1 MNYLN
6 TDSPYILFQDTLNSK
21 IYVDKSLLIEE
32 ISLQIRTSNKYICIT
47 RPRRFGKS
55 VNAHMLGAYYT
66 KGLDSSWMFERLAV
80 SGTKEYEKHR
90 NKHNVIFIDFSRMPF
105 GCKNY
110 QDYINSIYRNLE
122 ADMRQEYSLSIDK
135 QYDDISNML
144 KDTKE
149 SFIFIL
155 DEWDSVF
162 YKNFMTEQDKSD
174 YLYFLKNLLKDQPY
188 VELAYMTGV
197 LPIAKYS
204 SGSELNM
211 FDEYNFMNDTVY
223 AAYFGFYE
231 EEVRTLC
238 REDPTLTYE
247 ELKYWYDGYYSY
259 DGKSVFNPRSVV
271 KALTRGV
278 CLNYWTETGPMH
290 EVADCIEHNT
300 DAVREDIVKMVAG
313 IPVEVDLQ
321 GYSAV
326 ELQLNTRDEILSAMV
341 VFGFLSYCD
350 GYLRIPNR
358 ELMEKFQ
365 RVLSRDSMGAVK
377 EVVDKSKEMLEAT
390 ISCDAEKVAF
400 ILEEVHDREIPF
412 LQYND
417 ENSLSCVI
425 TLCYLYARKDYY
437 IEREEKSGKGY
448 CDYMFLP
455 KKEGKTAIIL
465 ELKVDDT
472 CTNALTQIKEK
483 NYVQRAKEHA
493 KDVLLVGISY
503 DKTMKKHSCV
513 IEAV

>member
-32 ISLQIRTSNKYICIT
+32 ISSQIRTSNKYICIT

-197 LPIAKYS
+197 LPIAKY
-204 SGSELNM
+204 
-211 FDEYNFMNDTVY
+211 
-223 AAYFGFYE
+223 
-231 EEVRTLC
+231 
-238 REDPTLTYE
+238 
-247 ELKYWYDGYYSY
+247 
-259 DGKSVFNPRSVV
+259 
-271 KALTRGV
+271 
-278 CLNYWTETGPMH
+278 
-290 EVADCIEHNT
+290 
-300 DAVREDIVKMVAG
+300 
-313 IPVEVDLQ
+313 
-321 GYSAV
+321 
-326 ELQLNTRDEILSAMV
+326 
-341 VFGFLSYCD
+341 
-350 GYLRIPNR
+350 
-358 ELMEKFQ
+358 
-365 RVLSRDSMGAVK
+365 
-377 EVVDKSKEMLEAT
+377 
-390 ISCDAEKVAF
+390 
-400 ILEEVHDREIPF
+400 
-412 LQYND
+412 
-417 ENSLSCVI
+417 
-425 TLCYLYARKDYY
+425 
-437 IEREEKSGKGY
+437 
-448 CDYMFLP
+448 
-455 KKEGKTAIIL
+455 
-465 ELKVDDT
+465 
-472 CTNALTQIKEK
+472 
-483 NYVQRAKEHA
+483 
-493 KDVLLVGISY
+493 
-503 DKTMKKHSCV
+503 
-513 IEAV
+513 